1 MGYWV
6 VEQVRTTR
14 SSVMY
19 KNKFRMG
26 DMILIR
32 VLMITCEMFLR
43 DHLKNTSSIS
53 LIGSDRGRVDGIG
66 DAI

>member
-1 MGYWV
+1 
-6 VEQVRTTR
+6 
-14 SSVMY
+14 MY

-66 DAI
+66 DVI